1 MVFFSPFKKKQQPLT
16 PWYVFLGAAVLLVA
30 FGLKIVQSLKPD
42 RPTPTANIP
51 AISYQ
56 DAIKQD
62 EPEVVDPTPNVPDA
76 TAAPAPAEE
85 VEPTVTHEPKALPTE
100 LNLAVPFTS
109 QAPTGNWDALHEDAC
124 EEASMFM
131 VQQFYLGTP
140 AGKIDPKIADPEIT
154 RLVHVGESLGQGPSI
169 TLTGAKD
176 LLMKDTNA
184 TAQIL
189 DNPTV
194 EDIKL
199 LISLGKP
206 VIIPAAGREL
216 GNPNFTGAGPLY
228 HMLVIRGYTE
238 DTFITNDP
246 GTRLGENYSYG
257 IDVIMDAIGD
267 WNDGD
272 PVHGAKRILYLDPK

>member
-16 PWYVFLGAAVLLVA
+16 PWYVFLGVAVLLVA
-30 FGLKIVQSLKPD
+30 FGLKIVQSVRPD

-51 AISYQ
+51 SVSYQ
-56 DAIKQD
+56 DAVNQN
-62 EPEVVDPTPNVPDA
+62 EPEPITPVPITPVIDNDPLPLDEVVP
-76 TAAPAPAEE
+76 AAPS
-85 VEPTVTHEPKALPTE
+85 EPKALPTE
-100 LNLAVPFTS
+100 FNLAVPFSS
-109 QAPTGNWDALHEDAC
+109 QAPTSNWDALHEDAC
-124 EEASMFM
+124 EEASIFM
-131 VQQFYLGTP
+131 VQQFYSGTQE
-140 AGKIDPKIADPEIT
+140 GKLDPKIADPEIT

-169 TLTGAKD
+169 TLAEAKD
-176 LLMKDTNA
+176 LLMKDSNTS
-184 TAQIL
+184 AQIV